1 MNKQYKLSNI
11 EEFLNFIVTE
21 NSPEKSELLLNI
33 LLFRYYFNCIF
44 LYIKRLLLYYMFNDN
59 SLIKPFSIHSGN
71 FCVIGIII
79 IEIKLK

>member
-59 SLIKPFSIHSGN
+59 SFIQIVLHY
-71 FCVIGIII
+71 
-79 IEIKLK
+79 LK